1 MVPCRILGNALKQ
14 ALGAVLIN
22 RGRKRI
28 KEVGLMVFKSTL
40 LAVFIVLSVSAFGQ
54 NTDLSLDSSDIRF
67 EFAFENES
75 PVGYNLFVRKKPGI
89 ESVMVTEPTGNY
101 ALRSLGWNAINGNE
115 RRELS
120 GVTLTDTHSRFSLL
134 SSTPVAD
141 WLFVEAFQL
150 FIPLWVV
157 YGNPSSP
164 RGTVYMDINE
174 GVQINIR
181 TFDHKYGDPNT
192 GSFLNYL
199 TMVNTM
205 SDNYGKLAEPML
217 GPGSRISDFI
227 ELRRMLVRIGINE
240 IILNS
245 YSNFE
250 LEILLKGT
258 IRRK

>member
-1 MVPCRILGNALKQ
+1 
-14 ALGAVLIN
+14 
-22 RGRKRI
+22 
-28 KEVGLMVFKSTL
+28 
-40 LAVFIVLSVSAFGQ
+40 
-54 NTDLSLDSSDIRF
+54 
-67 EFAFENES
+67 
-75 PVGYNLFVRKKPGI
+75 
-89 ESVMVTEPTGNY
+89 MVTEPTGNY
-101 ALRSLGWNAINGNE
+101 ALRSLSWNAINGNE
-115 RRELS
+115 KRELS
-120 GVTLTDTHSRFSLL
+120 GVTLTDTYSRFSIL
-134 SSTPVAD
+134 SSTPIHD

-164 RGTVYMDINE
+164 KGTVYVDISE

-181 TFDHKYGDPNT
+181 TFDHRYADPNT
-192 GSFLNYL
+192 GRFSNYL

-205 SDNYGKLAEPML
+205 NGNYRAERLSPLM

-250 LEILLKGT
+250 LDILLKGA
-258 IRRK
+258 IRSK